1 MSSFN
6 FGQKPFILFA
16 ATMRQ
21 KKRFQPLCFLLL
33 LFVLGGN
40 SACTTNPEAAINK
53 SSSILKEAEKH
64 YKNGDFDSAYTLYKK
79 SIEIDTFQPSSYY
92 KLGNIAFKQNKLLE
106 AQSWYL
112 KCLQLKPHHIKA
124 HHNLSIVY
132 LSLAKPHMDYFNSN
146 ASKQKVDQH
155 LDDISSMIAIFSEN
169 KK

>member
-1 MSSFN
+1 MTSFN
-6 FGQKPFILFA
+6 FGQKPFILFV
-16 ATMRQ
+16 ATMH
-21 KKRFQPLCFLLL
+21 KKKGYNPLYFLLL
-33 LFVLGGN
+33 LFVLCGN

-53 SSSILKEAEKH
+53 SSRILKEADKN
-64 YKNGDFDSAYTLYKK
+64 YKNGNFESAYTLYRK

-112 KCLQLKPHHIKA
+112 KCLQLKPHHIEA

-155 LDDISSMIAIFSEN
+155 LDNISSMIAIFSEN